1 MPYWWSP
8 NRSSLYFQVIY
19 WLMRTSGAFQ
29 AYHITQFS
37 DNIFYLTAT
46 LFTALNYS
54 CNFFIYILSNAS
66 FRQDLKFTLRRCRHC
81 LTWGQDRKM
90 STASRGT
97 GISSVSSDNR
107 QHQQERMSEL
117 STPSARGADTTISAS
132 RSGALRTESISAS
145 WT

>member
-8 NRSSLYFQVIY
+8 NLSSLYFQVVY
-19 WLMRTSGAFQ
+19 WLMSSSRAFQ
-29 AYHITQFS
+29 TYHITQYS
-37 DNIFYLTAT
+37 VNIFYLTAT

-66 FRQDLKFTLRRCRHC
+66 FRQDLKFTLRRFRHC
-81 LTWGQDRKM
+81 LTGGQERKM

-107 QHQQERMSEL
+107 QQHQQRMSEL
-117 STPSARGADTTISAS
+117 STTTARGADATISAS
-132 RSGALRTESISAS
+132 ETDVLNTGSI
-145 WT
+145 

>member
-1 MPYWWSP
+1 
-8 NRSSLYFQVIY
+8 
-19 WLMRTSGAFQ
+19 MRTGGAFQ
-29 AYHITQFS
+29 TYHITQYS
-37 DNIFYLTAT
+37 VNIFYLTAT

-117 STPSARGADTTISAS
+117 FTTTARGADATISAS
-132 RSGALRTESISAS
+132 ETDVLNTESI
-145 WT
+145 

>member
-1 MPYWWSP
+1 M
-8 NRSSLYFQVIY
+8 SS
-19 WLMRTSGAFQ
+19 SGAFQ
-29 AYHITQFS
+29 TYHITQYS
-37 DNIFYLTAT
+37 VNIFYLTAT

-66 FRQDLKFTLRRCRHC
+66 FRQDLKFTLRRFRHC
-81 LTWGQDRKM
+81 LTGGQERKM

-117 STPSARGADTTISAS
+117 STKTIGGAHATISAS
-132 RSGALRTESISAS
+132 RSGALRTESI
-145 WT
+145 